1 MADEPENLTLIY
13 LRGIDAKV
21 DGLAA
26 ELREIRDRLTAVEIG
41 LIGIRRDIG
50 GLAETDAR
58 RQASVDRLRDQM
70 TRVNRRLD
78 ISVQPGGASAP

>member
-1 MADEPENLTLIY
+1 VADEPENLTLI
-13 LRGIDAKV
+13 RIDAKV

-26 ELREIRDRLTAVEIG
+26 ELREVRDRLTAVEIG
-41 LIGIRRDIG
+41 LAGIHRDIG

-58 RQASVDRLRDQM
+58 LQASVDRLRDEM

-78 ISVQPGGASAP
+78 IS

>member
-1 MADEPENLTLIY
+1 VADDPENLTLIY
-13 LRGIDAKV
+13 LRRIDAKV

-26 ELREIRDRLTAVEIG
+26 ELREVRDRLTAVEIG
-41 LIGIRRDIG
+41 LAGIRRDIG

-58 RQASVDRLRDQM
+58 LQASVDRLRDEM

-78 ISVQPGGASAP
+78 LSDQPAQ